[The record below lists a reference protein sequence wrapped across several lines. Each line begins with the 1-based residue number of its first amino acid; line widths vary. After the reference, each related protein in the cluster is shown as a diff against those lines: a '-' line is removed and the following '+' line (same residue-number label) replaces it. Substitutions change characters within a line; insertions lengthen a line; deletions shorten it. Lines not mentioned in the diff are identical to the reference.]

1 MIRCRLL
8 PFLLLAVTSLGATD
22 IKSYQVRL
30 DAAANDSA
38 TGTAEVQLSDCSP
51 GRLNLPMGFN
61 SIDGLRVDE
70 APKGLRLE
78 QGPTNGQVLL
88 HLDLPAGIAGES
100 VVRFSFRVP
109 KAFVRIEP
117 GPGEKSSFPDGSR
130 LFRHA
135 LVATQEG
142 VLGSYRFELLFPPG
156 SRAQSIREQLP
167 KLGKAEVGPRVR
179 LGKIDGRQNAVLQM
193 SALRQ
198 GDDTSMALELVP
210 ERNSLGWLA
219 VGLLLSGLYLF
230 YFRDLV
236 AKANP
241 DSPSIPT

>member
-1 MIRCRLL
+1 MSRHLL
-8 PFLLLAVTSLGATD
+8 PFLLLAAATLDATD
-22 IKSYQVRL
+22 IKTYQVRL
-30 DAAANDSA
+30 DAAADGSA
-38 TGTAEVQLSDCSP
+38 TGTAEVQLTGCVP
-51 GRLNLPMGFN
+51 GRLNLPMGFTT
-61 SIDGLRVDE
+61 IEGLRLDQ

-88 HLDLPAGIAGES
+88 HLDLPAGVSAETAVG
-100 VVRFSFRVP
+100 FSFRVP

-117 GPGEKSSFPDGSR
+117 APGEKSAFPDGSR

-156 SRAQSIREQLP
+156 SRAQAIREQLP
-167 KLGKAEVGPRVR
+167 KLGKTEAGPRVR
-179 LGKIDGRQNAVLQM
+179 LGKSDGRQNAVLQM
-193 SALRQ
+193 SSLKQ

-210 ERNSLGWLA
+210 EQKSLGWLA

-236 AKANP
+236 AKADP
-241 DSPSIPT
+241 DSPSTPN

>member
-1 MIRCRLL
+1 MIRRLL
-8 PFLLLAVTSLGATD
+8 PLLLLAVATLGATD

-30 DAAANDSA
+30 DAAADGSA
-38 TGTAEVQLSDCSP
+38 TGTAEIQLSGCAP
-51 GRLNLPMGFN
+51 GRLNLPMGFSN
-61 SIDGLRVDE
+61 IDGLRIDQ

-88 HLDLPAGIAGES
+88 HLDLPAGVAAEITVGI
-100 VVRFSFRVP
+100 SFRVP

-117 GPGEKSSFPDGSR
+117 GPGEKSSFPAGSR

-167 KLGKAEVGPRVR
+167 KLGKTEVGPRVR
-179 LGKIDGRQNAVLQM
+179 LGKSDGRQNAVLQM
-193 SALRQ
+193 SALKQ

-210 ERNSLGWLA
+210 EGKSLGWLA

-241 DSPSIPT
+241 ESPSIPT